1 MFGVLI
7 HGGILITTCQ
17 YSFFKCNLL
26 KHGLYIGL
34 NIINTGSFHS
44 LADASTLGGIVEET
58 LMHFS
63 VLAS

>member
-26 KHGLYIGL
+26 KPGLYIGL
-34 NIINTGSFHS
+34 NIINTASFHS
-44 LADASTLGGIVEET
+44 LADSSTLGGIVEET
-58 LMHFS
+58 LMYFS